1 MDAKRQ
7 LYYLLENVKK
17 GKYDI
22 NTFCNL
28 FTVTF
33 NVECDYESLSKT
45 ELNVFSELE
54 QYTSRFSPFAEDLK
68 KYPNTYYNEETIKE
82 QIDIAL
88 AKLENDIHF
97 E

>member
-1 MDAKRQ
+1 MDAKKQ
-7 LYYLLENVKK
+7 LYYLLENAKI

-33 NVECDYESLSKT
+33 DVECDYESLSET
-45 ELNVFSELE
+45 EMNVFSELE
-54 QYTSRFSPFAEDLK
+54 QYTCRFSPFEEDFK
-68 KYPNTYYNEETIKE
+68 NYPNTYYDENTIKN

-88 AKLENDIHF
+88 ANLGIDISSK
-97 E
+97 